1 MRRVN
6 CDFSWPSA
14 CRIPHSRNIHGERR
28 AQPLRAIVAALPLPA
43 LVVDADGVALAA
55 NTAAASCSSDEL
67 AHCIRRSR
75 RRCARQR
82 QPRRSAII
90 CARPKLIREL
100 TLDNLTPPAV
110 CVLSRV
116 RAGDGASFICT
127 LRGAR
132 PQRRRLRRR
141 PAARRRRPLHR
152 PSPPPSSRP
161 LPPAAAAP
169 PSPPSPFGTAPSPGY
184 PTRARAA
191 PPPAE
196 CYADLAPPP
205 PITTASGA
213 GGLRPA
219 CTLIVAQR
227 CANSASHALLA
238 ALRKQGYSVVP
249 VDRGAAAL
257 ERLRTRRQ
265 AARDCRAH
273 PADGGSADGLQLLLA
288 GSAASDMSAAEL
300 LRAINAEALHIPVVV
315 LVPRS
320 GARRGGGGAARPR
333 RRLLP
338 AAPAS
343 RGRAGVALAAR
354 AAARGARLLRRGRP
368 GRRAARAAR
377 RVLGALQVVG
387 GRRGWA
393 SCGPAAVV
401 IACLRKKS

>member
-1 MRRVN
+1 M
-6 CDFSWPSA
+6 
-14 CRIPHSRNIHGERR
+14 
-28 AQPLRAIVAALPLPA
+28 
-43 LVVDADGVALAA
+43 VDADGVALAA
-55 NTAAASCSSDEL
+55 NTAACVLLGVSPTASVDLTTLCTAETASTL
-67 AHCIRRSR
+67 RNYLRSTQ
-75 RRCARQR
+75 A
-82 QPRRSAII
+82 
-90 CARPKLIREL
+90 IREL

-116 RAGDGASFICT
+116 RAGDGASFVSAVRR
-127 LRGAR
+127 LVQPRGRGA
-132 PQRRRLRRR
+132 
-141 PAARRRRPLHR
+141 PAVAAALLAAAPA
-152 PSPPPSSRP
+152 
-161 LPPAAAAP
+161 PAAAAP

-205 PITTASGA
+205 PTTTAGGA

-273 PADGGSADGLQLLLA
+273 PADGGSADGLQLLLTEA
-288 GSAASDMSAAEL
+288 RLPDMSAAEL

-320 GARRGGGGAARPR
+320 ERGAAAEELLALGAVGCLQRPLHAAELASLWQLALQHVALGFYAAAGREGERREQRDAFWARFRSWEAGGG
-333 RRLLP
+333 
-338 AAPAS
+338 
-343 RGRAGVALAAR
+343 
-354 AAARGARLLRRGRP
+354 
-368 GRRAARAAR
+368 
-377 RVLGALQVVG
+377 
-387 GRRGWA
+387 WA
-393 SCGPAAVV
+393 HAVPPP
-401 IACLRKKS
+401 

>member
-1 MRRVN
+1 ME
-6 CDFSWPSA
+6 P
-14 CRIPHSRNIHGERR
+14 
-28 AQPLRAIVAALPLPA
+28 QPLRAVVAALPLPA

-55 NTAAASCSSDEL
+55 NAAANVLLSLSPTASVHLTTLCTAETAATMRNYL
-67 AHCIRRSR
+67 RSTQ
-75 RRCARQR
+75 A
-82 QPRRSAII
+82 
-90 CARPKLIREL
+90 IREL
-100 TLDNLTPPAV
+100 TLDNLTPPVV

-116 RAGDGASFICT
+116 RADDGASFICT
-127 LRGAR
+127 LRGASA
-132 PQRRRLRRR
+132 LL
-141 PAARRRRPLHR
+141 AAA
-152 PSPPPSSRP
+152 
-161 LPPAAAAP
+161 PAAAAP

-205 PITTASGA
+205 PTTTASGA

-273 PADGGSADGLQLLLA
+273 PADGGSADGLQLLLTEA
-288 GSAASDMSAAEL
+288 RLPDMSAAEL

-320 GARRGGGGAARPR
+320 ERGAAAEE
-333 RRLLP
+333 LL
-338 AAPAS
+338 A
-343 RGRAGVALAAR
+343 
-354 AAARGARLLRRGRP
+354 
-368 GRRAARAAR
+368 
-377 RVLGALQVVG
+377 LGAVG
-387 GRRGWA
+387 CLKR
-393 SCGPAAVV
+393 PLHAADLLAVPV
-401 IACLRKKS
+401 DLTGLVLVEAGAEGDEEGENK